1 MKHSPEVYIKKIY
14 PDNWDRYSERD
25 KQKKEQEFNI
35 ASFVLN
41 DSSVKIQFEGKEP
54 LCVQFL
60 EGPDFLVYSENN
72 PSDKI
77 GLEITKCYIND
88 KHNSPAINSDLEKIC
103 KEVIQDIQHTENT
116 NLSHI
121 NYIDVKFAHEVM
133 VGYQYDKK
141 ILKSEL
147 KKMLLDNKTSVGKYV
162 KEAKAG
168 YSYAYIENNLKIT
181 IFSEMMYIVPR
192 ISDIELDPVLN
203 NIEIKEKKLGIYKQ
217 KDHDS
222 VNNWWLCIEIPKD
235 AYLNPSLYKLPSGF
249 KSNYNKIYVSTLS
262 FWGHGTH
269 LIFSK

>member
-14 PDNWDRYSERD
+14 PNNWDRYSERE

-88 KHNSPAINSDLEKIC
+88 KYNSPAINSDLEKIC
-103 KEVIQDIQHTENT
+103 KEVIQDIQHIGNS
-116 NLSHI
+116 NLSRI
-121 NYIDVKFAHEVM
+121 NYVYVKFAHEVM
-133 VGYQYDKK
+133 VGYWYDKK
-141 ILKSEL
+141 VLKSEL
-147 KKMLLDNKTSVGKYV
+147 KKMLLNDKTSAGKYV

-168 YSYAYIENNLKIT
+168 YSYAYIENDLKII

-192 ISDIELDPVLN
+192 ISDIELDPILN
-203 NIEIKEKKLGIYKQ
+203 IIKQKEKKLGVYKQ
-217 KDHDS
+217 NYHDS

-235 AYLNPSLYKLPSGF
+235 AYLNPSLYKLPSDF

>member
-147 KKMLLDNKTSVGKYV
+147 KKCYW
-162 KEAKAG
+162 
-168 YSYAYIENNLKIT
+168 I
-181 IFSEMMYIVPR
+181 
-192 ISDIELDPVLN
+192 
-203 NIEIKEKKLGIYKQ
+203 IK
-217 KDHDS
+217 HR
-222 VNNWWLCIEIPKD
+222 
-235 AYLNPSLYKLPSGF
+235 
-249 KSNYNKIYVSTLS
+249 
-262 FWGHGTH
+262 
-269 LIFSK
+269 

>member
-103 KEVIQDIQHTENT
+103 KEVIQDIQHTGNT

-217 KDHDS
+217 KYHDS